1 MKQTLILLVENNK
14 LNFVFKPIILALMV
28 QLVALFQLI
37 VENKFII
44 NIIININMF
53 ACNLIH
59 FNIIELVEKKELK
72 IAYNNSNIF
81 LYLVH
86 QIIVFLIIN
95 AIIFKQPYQI
105 IFSKVKL
112 IFNVYVLLITVLSIS
127 NVLY

>member
-105 IFSKVKL
+105 IFLKVKL
-112 IFNVYVLLITVLSIS
+112 IFNVYVLLNTALSIN
-127 NVLY
+127 NVLC